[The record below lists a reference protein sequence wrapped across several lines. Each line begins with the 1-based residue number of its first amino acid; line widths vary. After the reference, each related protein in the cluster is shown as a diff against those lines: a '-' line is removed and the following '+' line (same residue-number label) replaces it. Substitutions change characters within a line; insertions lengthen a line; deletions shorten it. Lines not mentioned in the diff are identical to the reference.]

1 MFFSSV
7 KEINR
12 LISKGMSNIY
22 LKVTFAKNCRS
33 RNFDFLIFK
42 KVVSR
47 SVLRSSNS
55 RRQISVRPWAQNCVW
70 LFYYFDYERNYEA
83 LKLKSPCILLN
94 KNINFDKNET
104 KSRMENP
111 IKVSKR
117 RIFCFV
123 S

>member
-47 SVLRSSNS
+47 SVFEEL
-55 RRQISVRPWAQNCVW
+55 QLAQADICQ
-70 LFYYFDYERNYEA
+70 A
-83 LKLKSPCILLN
+83 LGAKTVCGFSITLIMKGIMKL
-94 KNINFDKNET
+94 
-104 KSRMENP
+104 
-111 IKVSKR
+111 
-117 RIFCFV
+117 
-123 S
+123 